1 MSVPPQH
8 HAGASAS
15 SNNTAVHDPYR
26 AFRLPD
32 FRNLVAA
39 TFLAGLASQLQA
51 VAVGW
56 DVYERTGSA
65 MALGW
70 VGLVQI
76 APVLA
81 LFLPAGQI
89 ADRHDRRNIM
99 VASLALSVA
108 AAAALAYAGFAG
120 ASIGWLY
127 LACAA
132 GSAAQ
137 TINRPSRAAMMPSVV
152 PAPMLENALTWSSG
166 AFQLAAVAGPAL
178 AGLLI
183 ASANSAAVVYAVG
196 LALLALS
203 LFFATRVS
211 RQPMKGK
218 PSQRTWSDLFAGIAH
233 VRQTPVILAVISMD
247 LLAVLFGGA
256 TALLPIYAK
265 DILQVGPSGLG
276 WLAAAMPA
284 GACAMALA
292 QGHLPP
298 STRAGARFLWAVAGF
313 GVATVVFGLSTN
325 FWLSIMALA
334 AIGALDNVSVV
345 TRQTV
350 VQSYTPD
357 ALRGRVSSVNS
368 VFISTSNGL
377 GAFESGLV
385 AAFTT
390 PVFAVVSGG
399 VATVLLVAA
408 GAKVFPELRRMK
420 SLLHSDEQ

>member
-1 MSVPPQH
+1 MSGYSQQGTDSNTPPQ
-8 HAGASAS
+8 GARP
-15 SNNTAVHDPYR
+15 DPYR
-26 AFRLPD
+26 AFRIAN
-32 FRNLVAA
+32 FRNLVTS
-39 TFLAGLASQLQA
+39 TFLAGLASQMQA

-76 APVLA
+76 APVIV

-89 ADRHDRRNIM
+89 ADRHDRRNIII
-99 VASLALSVA
+99 ASLALAVLA
-108 AAAALAYAGFAG
+108 AASLAYAGFSG
-120 ASIGWLY
+120 ASVGWLY

-137 TINRPSRAAMMPSVV
+137 TINRPSRQALLPSVV
-152 PAPMLENALTWSSG
+152 PVPMLENAMTWSSG

-178 AGLLI
+178 AGMLI
-183 ASANSAAVVYAVG
+183 ASANSAAAVYAVSLG
-196 LALLALS
+196 LLGLS
-203 LFFATRVS
+203 LLFATRIK
-211 RQPMKGK
+211 RAPMVAR
-218 PSQRTWSDLFAGIAH
+218 PSERTWRDLFAGVVH
-233 VRQTPVILAVISMD
+233 VWKTQVILAVISMD

-265 DILQVGPSGLG
+265 DILQVGPTGLG
-276 WLAAAMPA
+276 WLAAATPA
-284 GACAMALA
+284 GACLMVIA

-298 STRAGARFLWAVAGF
+298 SKNAGARFLWAVAGF
-313 GVATVVFGLSTN
+313 GIATVVFGLSTT
-325 FWLSIMALA
+325 FWLSMLALA
-334 AIGALDNVSVV
+334 AIGALDNISVV

-368 VFISTSNGL
+368 VFISTSNEL

-385 AAFTT
+385 ASLTT

-399 VATVLLVAA
+399 IATVLLVAA
-408 GAKVFPELRRMK
+408 GAKAFPELRRMK
-420 SLLHSDEQ
+420 SLIRPGT

>member
-1 MSVPPQH
+1 MTEPSPKP
-8 HAGASAS
+8 AR
-15 SNNTAVHDPYR
+15 HDPYG

-39 TFLAGLASQLQA
+39 TFLAGLASQMQA

-76 APVLA
+76 VPVLL
-81 LFLPAGQI
+81 LFLPAGQM
-89 ADRHDRRNIM
+89 ADRYDRRNIM
-99 VASLALSVA
+99 VASLALSVT
-108 AAAALAYAGFAG
+108 AAAALAYAGFNH
-120 ASIGWLY
+120 ASVGWLY

-137 TINRPSRAAMMPSVV
+137 TLNRPARAALMPSVV

-166 AFQLAAVAGPAL
+166 AFQFAAVAGPAV

-183 ASANSAAVVYAVG
+183 ASANNAAVVYTTG
-196 LALLALS
+196 LGLLLLALL
-203 LFFATRVS
+203 FATRVR
-211 RQPMKGK
+211 RQPMAGK
-218 PSQRTWSDLFAGIAH
+218 PSERTWRDLFAGVTH
-233 VRQTPVILAVISMD
+233 VWKTQVILAVISMD

-265 DILQVGPSGLG
+265 DILQVGPTGLG
-276 WLAAAMPA
+276 WLAAATPA
-284 GACAMALA
+284 GACLMAIA

-298 STRAGARFLWAVAGF
+298 SKRAGARFLWAVAGF
-313 GVATVVFGLSTN
+313 GVATIVFGLSIH
-325 FWLSIMALA
+325 FWLSLLALA
-334 AIGALDNVSVV
+334 ALGALDNISVV

-350 VQSYTPD
+350 VQSHTPD

-368 VFISTSNGL
+368 VFISTSNEL

-385 AAFTT
+385 AALTS
-390 PVFAVVSGG
+390 PVFAVTSGG

-408 GAKVFPELRRMK
+408 GAMAFPEMRRMK
-420 SLLHSDEQ
+420 SLTRQGT